1 MQYVSNGKLC
11 VRMAEGVWGLSELS
25 AQLFCKTETSL
36 KNAAYLRI
44 CAFY

>member
-11 VRMAEGVWGLSELS
+11 VRMTGGVWDLSELS

-36 KNAAYLRI
+36 KNAAYLKI
-44 CAFY
+44 FALY